1 MNELLTWMLVG
12 WDGISCDRLSRE
24 EAFVELAIIEAQ
36 LMDEDWSYGDREF
49 HMKTKHFERTSI
61 KFEDILS
68 REDDFVVIRGIAG
81 IGKTSMV
88 DSYVLKWAKHEL
100 LNGKKN
106 SHQIDFLFKLTC
118 RNINTFTDISTAEQL
133 LRTEYGNVL
142 KDVEFKDLEDVS
154 HRILILVDGA
164 DELQSL
170 HEISNT
176 KTRQVPGLVRSVYE
190 LIDKRSNFLTAHK
203 TIIAARPEACQIID
217 ATFKSIVKI
226 KMIEI
231 CGFNP
236 RSVCV
241 YVDNYF
247 RKNIITAQIVK
258 QKIEES
264 ENLSV
269 MASIPFYTW
278 VICAVFNEDINIE
291 SPRTTTHLCTYAC
304 LLFIRNHF
312 KQTLRDL
319 FPSNCSL
326 LEVINNTNVVQV
338 ILSLAKLSKS
348 TLKYKK
354 VVFSDTDLESIK
366 SPIALQTTGF
376 IEKNQRKNIYQFRHL
391 VLQEYLTALYL
402 YLKSS
407 NLTKVL
413 HENNYRS
420 CIPIIAGFSGIENVE
435 NTDQIALFI
444 KQLKEHSSCKGKW
457 KLHLPRTPAKTIVLN
472 WLKSIIE
479 NLVVQHKL
487 ILADNSRSL
496 LAAFYEYQGDIPGNL
511 VDRLM
516 HTPIVFKNIMFHHDI
531 RNAMYFLCKLQST
544 NISDIDITNF
554 TKKKFPANMIDMLKL
569 YFIKK
574 ENNSLCLKGGEVMK
588 IYSDRKEEHLA
599 IQFAWDDN
607 NHDEFLLA
615 AISLA
620 DTITLHYSLDMTYPH
635 VRNILNSNYGNKD
648 VKYQHNIEA
657 NHTPNQ
663 LKMFSD
669 STVID
674 RKRDKRNT
682 KLLLRRCS
690 LTDDHI
696 ESLQPCI
703 PYLENL
709 IIYDSRNMS
718 SQSMRFISDAV
729 MEANKIN
736 NTSNLKLLEVSYC
749 NLTDT
754 HIKRLQPCI
763 PYLENL
769 IINHNRNMSSKSM
782 RFLSDAVMEAIK
794 INNTRNLKLIDL
806 AECKLTDE
814 HIKMLQPCI
823 AYLENLIIKGNME
836 MSSKSMRFISDAVM
850 EAIKINITSNLK
862 LIDLTRCNL
871 TDEHIKRLQPC
882 IAYLENLII
891 EGNGEMSSQSMRF
904 ISDAVIEAIKIN
916 NTINLKLIDL
926 AWCWLTD
933 EHIKM
938 LQPCIPYLE
947 NLNIN
952 GNWEMSS
959 RSMRFISDAVMEANK
974 INNTNNLKLL
984 EVSFCGLTDTH
995 IKSLQPCI
1003 PYLENLI
1010 FKDNRLSNE
1019 SKQLIKTVLGKGL
1032 KLK

>member
-1 MNELLTWMLVG
+1 MNELLTWLLVG

-61 KFEDILS
+61 EFEDILT
-68 REDDFVVIRGIAG
+68 REDDFVVVRGIAG

-142 KDVEFKDLEDVS
+142 KDVEFKEVEDVS

-170 HEISNT
+170 HQISNT
-176 KTRQVPGLVRSVYE
+176 KTRQIPRLVKSVYE
-190 LIDKRSNFLTAHK
+190 LIDIRSNFLTAHK

-217 ATFKSIVKI
+217 ATFKSTVKI

-241 YVDNYF
+241 YIDNYF
-247 RKNIITAQIVK
+247 GKNIITAQIVK

-264 ENLSV
+264 ENLTV
-269 MASIPFYTW
+269 MASIPVYTW

-312 KQTLRDL
+312 NQTLRNL

-326 LEVINNTNVVQV
+326 LEVINNANVVQV
-338 ILSLAKLSKS
+338 ILGLAKLSKS

-354 VVFSDTDLESIK
+354 VVFSDTDLGSIK

-376 IEKNQRKNIYQFRHL
+376 IEKNQRKNVYQFRHL

-413 HENNYRS
+413 HENKYRS
-420 CIPIIAGFSGIENVE
+420 CIPIIAGFSGIDNVE

-444 KQLKEHSSCKGKW
+444 KNLKDHISCTGKW

-472 WLKSIIE
+472 WLKSMIQ
-479 NLVVQHKL
+479 NLVVRDKL

-496 LAAFYEYQGDIPGNL
+496 LGAFYEYQGDIPGNL

-531 RNAMYFLCKLQST
+531 RNAMYFLRKLKST

-554 TKKKFPANMIDMLKL
+554 TQKKFPVNFIDMLKL
-569 YFIKK
+569 YFAKK

-588 IYSDRKEEHLA
+588 IYSDRMEDHLA
-599 IQFAWDDN
+599 IQFAWGDN
-607 NHDEFLLA
+607 KLDTHDEFLLA

-620 DTITLHYSLDMTYPH
+620 DTITLHYSLDITYPH
-635 VRNILNSNYGNKD
+635 VRNLLNSNDGNKD
-648 VKYQHNIEA
+648 VKYQHNIEI

-669 STVID
+669 SILFD
-674 RKRDKRNT
+674 RKRDKPNT
-682 KLLLRRCS
+682 ELDLSRCN
-690 LTDDHI
+690 LTDDHIESLQPCIAYLDNLIIKGNTKMSSQSMRFISDAVMEAIKINNTSNLKLIDLSRCNLTDEHIEGLQPCIAYIENLIINANGKMSSQAMRFISDAVMEATKINNTSNLKLIDLSHCNIRDEHIKSLQPCIPYLENLIIHGNAEMSSQSMRFISDAVMEEIKINNTSNLKLIDLAWCDITDTHI

-709 IIYDSRNMS
+709 IINANGKMS

-729 MEANKIN
+729 MEAIKIN
-736 NTSNLKLLEVSYC
+736 NTSKLKLIDLAGC
-749 NLTDT
+749 KMTDK
-754 HIKRLQPCI
+754 HIERLQPCI

-769 IINHNRNMSSKSM
+769 IFTDYLLSSK
-782 RFLSDAVMEAIK
+782 
-794 INNTRNLKLIDL
+794 
-806 AECKLTDE
+806 
-814 HIKMLQPCI
+814 
-823 AYLENLIIKGNME
+823 
-836 MSSKSMRFISDAVM
+836 
-850 EAIKINITSNLK
+850 
-862 LIDLTRCNL
+862 
-871 TDEHIKRLQPC
+871 
-882 IAYLENLII
+882 
-891 EGNGEMSSQSMRF
+891 
-904 ISDAVIEAIKIN
+904 
-916 NTINLKLIDL
+916 
-926 AWCWLTD
+926 
-933 EHIKM
+933 
-938 LQPCIPYLE
+938 
-947 NLNIN
+947 
-952 GNWEMSS
+952 
-959 RSMRFISDAVMEANK
+959 
-974 INNTNNLKLL
+974 
-984 EVSFCGLTDTH
+984 
-995 IKSLQPCI
+995 
-1003 PYLENLI
+1003 
-1010 FKDNRLSNE
+1010 
-1019 SKQLIKTVLGKGL
+1019 SKQLIKTALRKGL
-1032 KLK
+1032 QLK